1 MPIKRKQM
9 TESLE
14 DYIETIYILSEKGG
28 DAQVRDIAKSLKIT
42 MPSVV
47 KAIKELTA
55 LGLVTHEPYAGVRI
69 TEKGAREAK
78 FVLGRHKLLKKF
90 LQLLGVSAAV
100 AEHDGCLMEHDLSA
114 ETIERIQKFVDLRS
128 KKK

>member
-1 MPIKRKQM
+1 MVKKKQM

-14 DYIETIYILSEKGG
+14 DYIEAIYLLCEKNG

-69 TEKGAREAK
+69 TDKGRREAL
-78 FVLGRHKLLKKF
+78 FVLGRHNLLKKF

-114 ETIERIQKFVDLRS
+114 ETIERIRKFVDLKG